1 MPPANTPETSS
12 QSRPRSPTPPLP
24 QSLHEARPLTPLSY
38 LSSPAPDLAS
48 TLHPAAS
55 TQPMSAADEADE
67 ANSAF
72 LRDALEVLERDPQQA
87 IDGSNSTRSITHIDP
102 LRDPRRRQLA
112 EGAEG
117 GEAAAQMSP
126 RRAEGETSEDLSRR
140 ERLQRVLARLNRLHE
155 PPTAAT
161 AEVPARGE
169 REAYSNR
176 TPEPHMQSL
185 YDWAPAG
192 RDRDSDMAGAEG
204 EGQGD
209 GMPSQQQQ
217 QHGGGEGRELDAILR
232 ELRRQQQAP
241 LAETGGSA
249 EILRMLSQSQAAH
262 RRRSHPRGNG
272 SVEQSHGHE
281 STLAP
286 LRSNTL
292 DIAERRERLRE
303 RERRRRENEWVSL
316 RARAALQRSREAP
329 ADGSGVS
336 PSATDRMLRYVLE
349 RERRGVSEEE
359 DRARGTGWF
368 RPSPP
373 TPAPGHDGLAQYQ
386 QRIPNAMRHSHEA
399 SWMLPPPS
407 TGPDDFISDRDRV
420 ERVEAFRRGYLADNV
435 PGGAGAGPP
444 QLPRISTPP
453 VVPSMSTNAAWASGS
468 TSSGSTAFLENAIK
482 YLSDLRS
489 CHSYED
495 ALSAAIDHGLA
506 TKEFFADKHD
516 DFIMDLHGNEEGSEE
531 HSLPWS
537 SWLQPGTVFD
547 GHQYA
552 MNGTNGASIAH
563 NIEQINPYSHSSSS
577 RSAFDHPPGST
588 RVAVPPAPFDAT
600 RPWLSHVPPSHPSLF
615 DKRSTTSTPDDQ
627 WPVRVVINSVDPE
640 KMTLQGT
647 MEAYDVPQHPQ
658 PHHILTGGSNNN
670 SSPSSNQST
679 TNRETT
685 TSPPRRPR
693 AGKKHAPITTFLEG
707 QILSLNPHTFLTP
720 PPPPSSHHASPSNPY
735 PSTYPHAP
743 PSSHPP
749 SSSSSPINPNKPPGS
764 GGPTIGP
771 HPTLPMNE
779 TPYTTLP
786 TGPVFPP
793 TTPRIDARNWA
804 RLPPFRDLGR
814 KGPAERGRDGG
825 QEGDGGF
832 SRGDGDG
839 DSGRGGGEAG
849 KDDPSFEEREREQ
862 GIEGGGVGRGGVG
875 RGLVGHEEKVEME
888 MARLLLSKS
897 RWKGEVMERF
907 VCMRW
912 KEKCF
917 VRNFPSASSSSSSSA
932 ARKRG
937 KRGSE
942 GLDDIGAEKANGDH
956 QISGRPHGD
965 EGPDSVGSAHH
976 DEEDEVDSAPEDD
989 QQQHQQQGHGLTIS
1003 GFYYIVLDRQ
1013 TGCVE
1018 GLYYDPA
1025 STPFQRLKLRGC
1037 SSSQIRSRR
1046 LSSPSG
1052 GTSARNGDG
1061 NGGGNGGG
1069 GMVWPAVGFA

>member
-24 QSLHEARPLTPLSY
+24 QSLHQARPLTPLSY

-48 TLHPAAS
+48 TLHPHPAAS

-102 LRDPRRRQLA
+102 LRDPRRRPAA

-117 GEAAAQMSP
+117 GEATASMSH
-126 RRAEGETSEDLSRR
+126 RQAGGETSEDLSRR

-161 AEVPARGE
+161 AATPARGE

-176 TPEPHMQSL
+176 TPEPHMQK
-185 YDWAPAG
+185 
-192 RDRDSDMAGAEG
+192 G
-204 EGQGD
+204 EGQG
-209 GMPSQQQQ
+209 GGAPSQQQQ
-217 QHGGGEGRELDAILR
+217 QHGGEGRELDAILR

-281 STLAP
+281 NTLAP

-316 RARAALQRSREAP
+316 RARAALQRSREAS
-329 ADGSGVS
+329 ADGSGAS

-386 QRIPNAMRHSHEA
+386 QRISNAMRHSHEA

-420 ERVEAFRRGYLADNV
+420 ERVEAFRRGYLAEHV
-435 PGGAGAGPP
+435 PGAGAGAGPP
-444 QLPRISTPP
+444 RLPRISTPP

-468 TSSGSTAFLENAIK
+468 TSSGSTAFLENAMK

-516 DFIMDLHGNEEGSEE
+516 DFIMDLHN
-531 HSLPWS
+531 
-537 SWLQPGTVFD
+537 
-547 GHQYA
+547 
-552 MNGTNGASIAH
+552 
-563 NIEQINPYSHSSSS
+563 
-577 RSAFDHPPGST
+577 
-588 RVAVPPAPFDAT
+588 
-600 RPWLSHVPPSHPSLF
+600 
-615 DKRSTTSTPDDQ
+615 DQ

-658 PHHILTGGSNNN
+658 PHHILTGGSNNT
-670 SSPSSNQST
+670 SSTSSNQST

-735 PSTYPHAP
+735 SSTYPHAS

-749 SSSSSPINPNKPPGS
+749 SSSSSSPINPNKPPGS

-814 KGPAERGRDGG
+814 RGPAERGREGG
-825 QEGDGGF
+825 LEREEGGF

-839 DSGRGGGEAG
+839 GGRGEAG
-849 KDDPSFEEREREQ
+849 KDEPSFQEQEGEQ
-862 GIEGGGVGRGGVG
+862 GVEGAGVGRGVG
-875 RGLVGHEEKVEME
+875 RGLLGHEEKVEME

-897 RWKGEVMERF
+897 RWKGEVMGRF

-917 VRNFPSASSSSSSSA
+917 VRNFSSPSSSSSSSS

-989 QQQHQQQGHGLTIS
+989 QQQQHEQGHGLTIS

-1037 SSSQIRSRR
+1037 SSSQSRR
-1046 LSSPSG
+1046 PSSPGGGGGGAAGG
-1052 GTSARNGDG
+1052 GTAARNGDG
-1061 NGGGNGGG
+1061 SRGGNGGG

>member
-1 MPPANTPETSS
+1 MPPANSPETSS
-12 QSRPRSPTPPLP
+12 QSRPRSPPPPSLP
-24 QSLHEARPLTPLSY
+24 SLHQARPLTPLSY

-55 TQPMSAADEADE
+55 TQPMSAASAADEADE

-72 LRDALEVLERDPQQA
+72 LRDALEVLERDPEQA
-87 IDGSNSTRSITHIDP
+87 IDGGNGTRSTTHIDP
-102 LRDPRRRQLA
+102 LRDPRRRPPA
-112 EGAEG
+112 ERAG
-117 GEAAAQMSP
+117 GDEATAVGMSHRQAA
-126 RRAEGETSEDLSRR
+126 GETSEDLSRR

-155 PPTAAT
+155 PSSTATSA
-161 AEVPARGE
+161 AAVPGRGE

-192 RDRDSDMAGAEG
+192 QDRDGEMAGAEG
-204 EGQGD
+204 VGQGD
-209 GMPSQQQQ
+209 GASSQQQQ
-217 QHGGGEGRELDAILR
+217 QHGGEGRELDAILR

-241 LAETGGSA
+241 MAETGGSA
-249 EILRMLSQSQAAH
+249 EILRMLSQSQGAH
-262 RRRSHPRGNG
+262 RRRSHARGNG

-281 STLAP
+281 NTLAP

-316 RARAALQRSREAP
+316 RARAALQRSREAS
-329 ADGSGVS
+329 ADGSSAS

-373 TPAPGHDGLAQYQ
+373 TPVPGHDGLAQHQ
-386 QRIPNAMRHSHEA
+386 QRIPNAMRQSHDA

-407 TGPDDFISDRDRV
+407 TGPEDFIRDRDRV

-435 PGGAGAGPP
+435 PGGGAGPP
-444 QLPRISTPP
+444 RLPRISTPP
-453 VVPSMSTNAAWASGS
+453 VAPSMSTNAAWASGS
-468 TSSGSTAFLENAIK
+468 TSSGSTAFLENAMK

-516 DFIMDLHGNEEGSEE
+516 DFVMDLHGHEEDSEE
-531 HSLPWS
+531 HSFPWS

-552 MNGTNGASIAH
+552 MNGTGSSSIAH
-563 NIEQINPYSHSSSS
+563 NVEQINPHYHSSSS

-600 RPWLSHVPPSHPSLF
+600 RPWLSHIPPSHPSHF
-615 DKRSTTSTPDDQ
+615 DGRSTTSISDDQ

-658 PHHILTGGSNNN
+658 PHYILTGGTNNAN
-670 SSPSSNQST
+670 PSS
-679 TNRETT
+679 
-685 TSPPRRPR
+685 
-693 AGKKHAPITTFLEG
+693 
-707 QILSLNPHTFLTP
+707 
-720 PPPPSSHHASPSNPY
+720 
-735 PSTYPHAP
+735 
-743 PSSHPP
+743 
-749 SSSSSPINPNKPPGS
+749 
-764 GGPTIGP
+764 GPTTGP
-771 HPTLPMNE
+771 HPTLPRNE

-786 TGPVFPP
+786 TDPVFPP
-793 TTPRIDARNWA
+793 TTPVSMRGI
-804 RLPPFRDLGR
+804 GR
-814 KGPAERGRDGG
+814 
-825 QEGDGGF
+825 
-832 SRGDGDG
+832 
-839 DSGRGGGEAG
+839 
-849 KDDPSFEEREREQ
+849 
-862 GIEGGGVGRGGVG
+862 
-875 RGLVGHEEKVEME
+875 EKIEME

-897 RWKGEVMERF
+897 RWKREVMDRF

-917 VRNFPSASSSSSSSA
+917 VENFPSSSSS
-932 ARKRG
+932 RKRG
-937 KRGSE
+937 KQGSE
-942 GLDDIGAEKANGDH
+942 GSDGGVASRGVREQRSVHAHGREGSPDVRPDH
-956 QISGRPHGD
+956 
-965 EGPDSVGSAHH
+965 EEEVGL
-976 DEEDEVDSAPEDD
+976 DSAQDD
-989 QQQHQQQGHGLTIS
+989 DDQQHQQQGHGLTIS

-1013 TGCVE
+1013 TGGVE

-1037 SSSQIRSRR
+1037 SSSSSQRP
-1046 LSSPSG
+1046 SSPGSG
-1052 GTSARNGDG
+1052 GAGGESARNRGA
-1061 NGGGNGGG
+1061 GGGGSGGG

>member
-1 MPPANTPETSS
+1 
-12 QSRPRSPTPPLP
+12 
-24 QSLHEARPLTPLSY
+24 
-38 LSSPAPDLAS
+38 
-48 TLHPAAS
+48 
-55 TQPMSAADEADE
+55 MSAADEADE

-102 LRDPRRRQLA
+102 LRDPRRRPAA

-117 GEAAAQMSP
+117 GEATASMSH
-126 RRAEGETSEDLSRR
+126 RQAGGETSEDLSRR

-161 AEVPARGE
+161 AATPARGE

-204 EGQGD
+204 EGQG
-209 GMPSQQQQ
+209 GGAPSQQQQ
-217 QHGGGEGRELDAILR
+217 QHGGEGRELDAILR

-281 STLAP
+281 NTLAP

-316 RARAALQRSREAP
+316 RARAALQRSREAS
-329 ADGSGVS
+329 ADGSGAS

-386 QRIPNAMRHSHEA
+386 QRISNAMRHSHEA

-435 PGGAGAGPP
+435 PGSAGAGPP
-444 QLPRISTPP
+444 RLPRTSTPP

-468 TSSGSTAFLENAIK
+468 TSSGSTAFLENAMK

-516 DFIMDLHGNEEGSEE
+516 DFIMDLHSKEEDSGE
-531 HSLPWS
+531 HSFPWS

-577 RSAFDHPPGST
+577 RSGFDHPPGSM

-658 PHHILTGGSNNN
+658 PHHILTGGSNNT
-670 SSPSSNQST
+670 SSTSSNQST

-735 PSTYPHAP
+735 SPTYPHAP

-749 SSSSSPINPNKPPGS
+749 SSSSSPINPNKPHGS

-832 SRGDGDG
+832 SRGDDGGDG
-839 DSGRGGGEAG
+839 GGRGEAG
-849 KDDPSFEEREREQ
+849 KDEPSFQEREGEQ
-862 GIEGGGVGRGGVG
+862 GFEGAGVGRGGVG

-888 MARLLLSKS
+888 LARLLLSKS

-917 VRNFPSASSSSSSSA
+917 VRNFPSAPSSSSSA

-942 GLDDIGAEKANGDH
+942 GFDDV
-956 QISGRPHGD
+956 GRPEDMG
-965 EGPDSVGSAHH
+965 EGGPDHH
-976 DEEDEVDSAPEDD
+976 DEEEGDSAPDDD
-989 QQQHQQQGHGLTIS
+989 QQQHQQQQGHGLTIS

-1037 SSSQIRSRR
+1037 SLSQIRSRR
-1046 LSSPSG
+1046 PSSPGGGGGGAAGG

-1061 NGGGNGGG
+1061 SRGGNGGG

>member
-12 QSRPRSPTPPLP
+12 QSRPRSPPPPSLP
-24 QSLHEARPLTPLSY
+24 SLHQARPLTPLSY

-48 TLHPAAS
+48 TLHPAVS

-87 IDGSNSTRSITHIDP
+87 IDSSNTTRSITRIEP
-102 LRDPRRRQLA
+102 LRDPRRRTAA

-117 GEAAAQMSP
+117 EEAAAAARMSH
-126 RRAEGETSEDLSRR
+126 RQAEGETSEDLSRR
-140 ERLQRVLARLNRLHE
+140 ERLQRVLAGLNRLHE
-155 PPTAAT
+155 PTTAAT
-161 AEVPARGE
+161 AEAPARGE

-192 RDRDSDMAGAEG
+192 RDRDSDMAGAEA

-209 GMPSQQQQ
+209 GALSQQQQ
-217 QHGGGEGRELDAILR
+217 QHSGEGRELDAILR

-249 EILRMLSQSQAAH
+249 DILRMLSQSQGAH

-281 STLAP
+281 NTLAP

-316 RARAALQRSREAP
+316 RARAALQRSREAS
-329 ADGSGVS
+329 ADRSGAS

-407 TGPDDFISDRDRV
+407 TGPEDFLRDQDRA

-435 PGGAGAGPP
+435 PGGGGGAGPP
-444 QLPRISTPP
+444 RLPRISTPP

-468 TSSGSTAFLENAIK
+468 TSSGSTAFLENAMK

-506 TKEFFADKHD
+506 TKEFFADKHE
-516 DFIMDLHGNEEGSEE
+516 DFIMDLHGNEEDSEE
-531 HSLPWS
+531 HSFPWS

-552 MNGTNGASIAH
+552 MNGTNSASIAH
-563 NIEQINPYSHSSSS
+563 NIEQINPYSHSSS
-577 RSAFDHPPGST
+577 RSGFDHPPGST

-600 RPWLSHVPPSHPSLF
+600 RPWLSHIPPSHPSLF
-615 DKRSTTSTPDDQ
+615 DKRSTTSTSDDQ

-658 PHHILTGGSNNN
+658 PHHILTGGSNNA
-670 SSPSSNQST
+670 SSSSSNQST

-720 PPPPSSHHASPSNPY
+720 PPPPGPSSNHSTSNPY
-735 PSTYPHAP
+735 SSNYPHPPPST
-743 PSSHPP
+743 HPT

-814 KGPAERGRDGG
+814 RAPAERSRDGG
-825 QEGDGGF
+825 VGEKQGEGIANGGDGGG
-832 SRGDGDG
+832 S
-839 DSGRGGGEAG
+839 GEAG
-849 KDDPSFEEREREQ
+849 KDDPTFEQREAD
-862 GIEGGGVGRGGVG
+862 GGGIGRGTGG
-875 RGLVGHEEKVEME
+875 FPVGHEEKIEME
-888 MARLLLSKS
+888 IARLLLSKS

-917 VRNFPSASSSSSSSA
+917 VENFPSPSSSSSS
-932 ARKRG
+932 RKRG

-942 GLDDIGAEKANGDH
+942 GVEDVGASSTNGDRR
-956 QISGRPHGD
+956 SVRPHDHERPDGT
-965 EGPDSVGSAHH
+965 GPEHYN
-976 DEEDEVDSAPEDD
+976 EDEDDSAQEDD
-989 QQQHQQQGHGLTIS
+989 HQHQQQGHGLTIS

-1013 TGCVE
+1013 TGGVE

-1037 SSSQIRSRR
+1037 SSSSSRSRR
-1046 LSSPSG
+1046 PSSPGYGGGAAGG
-1052 GTSARNGDG
+1052 GTSARNG
-1061 NGGGNGGG
+1061 GGNGG

>member
-1 MPPANTPETSS
+1 MPPANSPETSS
-12 QSRPRSPTPPLP
+12 QSRPPSPPPPSLP
-24 QSLHEARPLTPLSY
+24 SLHQARPLTPLSY
-38 LSSPAPDLAS
+38 LSSPVPDLAS

-55 TQPMSAADEADE
+55 TQPMSAADDADE

-72 LRDALEVLERDPQQA
+72 LRDALEVLERDPRQA
-87 IDGSNSTRSITHIDP
+87 IDGGNGTRSTTHIDP
-102 LRDPRRRQLA
+102 LRDPRRRPPVEDA
-112 EGAEG
+112 RVE
-117 GEAAAQMSP
+117 EAAAGMSH
-126 RRAEGETSEDLSRR
+126 RQAAGETSEDLSRR

-155 PPTAAT
+155 PASTATSVA
-161 AEVPARGE
+161 AVPARGE

-192 RDRDSDMAGAEG
+192 QDRDSEMAGAEG
-204 EGQGD
+204 DGQGN
-209 GMPSQQQQ
+209 GASSQQQQ
-217 QHGGGEGRELDAILR
+217 HHGGDGRELDAILR

-249 EILRMLSQSQAAH
+249 EILRMLSQSQGAH
-262 RRRSHPRGNG
+262 RRRSHARGNG

-281 STLAP
+281 NTLAP

-316 RARAALQRSREAP
+316 RARAALQRSREAS
-329 ADGSGVS
+329 ADGSSAS

-373 TPAPGHDGLAQYQ
+373 TPVPGHDGLAQYQ
-386 QRIPNAMRHSHEA
+386 QRIPNAMRQSHDA

-407 TGPDDFISDRDRV
+407 TGPDGFTGDRDRA
-420 ERVEAFRRGYLADNV
+420 ERVEAFRRGYLAENV
-435 PGGAGAGPP
+435 PGGGGPP
-444 QLPRISTPP
+444 RLPRILTPP
-453 VVPSMSTNAAWASGS
+453 VAPSMSTNAAWASGS
-468 TSSGSTAFLENAIK
+468 TSSGSTAFLENAMK

-516 DFIMDLHGNEEGSEE
+516 DFIMDLHGNEEDSEE
-531 HSLPWS
+531 HSFPWS

-552 MNGTNGASIAH
+552 MNGTSSSSIAH
-563 NIEQINPYSHSSSS
+563 NVEQINPYYHPSSS

-588 RVAVPPAPFDAT
+588 RVANPPAPFDAT
-600 RPWLSHVPPSHPSLF
+600 RPWLSHIPPSHPSHF
-615 DKRSTTSTPDDQ
+615 DGRSTTSTSDDQ

-658 PHHILTGGSNNN
+658 PHHILTGGPNNPN
-670 SSPSSNQST
+670 SSTSTQPTSNS
-679 TNRETT
+679 EPT

-707 QILSLNPHTFLTP
+707 QILSLNPHSFLTP
-720 PPPPSSHHASPSNPY
+720 APPPPSSH
-735 PSTYPHAP
+735 
-743 PSSHPP
+743 
-749 SSSSSPINPNKPPGS
+749 SSSSPPNPSVSSSLSSSSPLNPNKPPGS
-764 GGPTIGP
+764 GGPTTGP
-771 HPTLPMNE
+771 HPTLPRNE

-786 TGPVFPP
+786 TDPVFPP

-814 KGPAERGRDGG
+814 RGPV
-825 QEGDGGF
+825 
-832 SRGDGDG
+832 
-839 DSGRGGGEAG
+839 GGGRVGDVGENEGEEVSTGAGGSAGGGDAG
-849 KDDPSFEEREREQ
+849 KDDPSFEERE
-862 GIEGGGVGRGGVG
+862 GEGEGEVGAEAGRVGRGVA
-875 RGLVGHEEKVEME
+875 GLRLGQEEKIEME

-897 RWKGEVMERF
+897 RWKREVMDRF

-917 VRNFPSASSSSSSSA
+917 VENFPSPSSSG
-932 ARKRG
+932 KRG
-937 KRGSE
+937 KMSSGGTDGVDASRGVGEQRSVHPPE
-942 GLDDIGAEKANGDH
+942 
-956 QISGRPHGD
+956 RP
-965 EGPDSVGSAHH
+965 GSADVRPDH
-976 DEEDEVDSAPEDD
+976 EEQVGVDSAQDD
-989 QQQHQQQGHGLTIS
+989 DDHQHQQGHGLTIS

-1013 TGCVE
+1013 TGGVE

-1025 STPFQRLKLRGC
+1025 STPFQRLKLSGC
-1037 SSSQIRSRR
+1037 SSSSSRR
-1046 LSSPSG
+1046 RRPSSPRS
-1052 GTSARNGDG
+1052 
-1061 NGGGNGGG
+1061 GGG
-1069 GMVWPAVGFA
+1069 GGGDWKSRR

>member
-12 QSRPRSPTPPLP
+12 QSRPRSPTPHLPL
-24 QSLHEARPLTPLSY
+24 SLHQARPLTPLSY

-55 TQPMSAADEADE
+55 TQPMSTADEADE

-102 LRDPRRRQLA
+102 LRDPRRRRLA

-117 GEAAAQMSP
+117 GEAAAQMSH
-126 RRAEGETSEDLSRR
+126 RQAEGETSEDLSRR

-155 PPTAAT
+155 PPTAAA
-161 AEVPARGE
+161 AEAPPRGE

-192 RDRDSDMAGAEG
+192 QDRDSDMAGAEG

-209 GMPSQQQQ
+209 GAPSQQQQ
-217 QHGGGEGRELDAILR
+217 QHGGDGRELDAILR

-281 STLAP
+281 NTLAP

-316 RARAALQRSREAP
+316 RARAALQRSREAS
-329 ADGSGVS
+329 ADGSGAS

-407 TGPDDFISDRDRV
+407 TGADDFIRDRGRV
-420 ERVEAFRRGYLADNV
+420 ERIEAFRRGYLADNV
-435 PGGAGAGPP
+435 PGGGGAGPP
-444 QLPRISTPP
+444 RLPRISTPP

-468 TSSGSTAFLENAIK
+468 TSSGSTAFLENAMK

-516 DFIMDLHGNEEGSEE
+516 DFIMDLHGNEEDSEE
-531 HSLPWS
+531 HSFPWS

-563 NIEQINPYSHSSSS
+563 NIEQINPYAHSSSS

-600 RPWLSHVPPSHPSLF
+600 RPWLSHIPPSHPSLF
-615 DKRSTTSTPDDQ
+615 DKRSMTSTPDDQ

-658 PHHILTGGSNNN
+658 PHHILTGGSNNT
-670 SSPSSNQST
+670 SSSSSSNQST
-679 TNRETT
+679 INRETT
-685 TSPPRRPR
+685 TSPSRRPR

-720 PPPPSSHHASPSNPY
+720 PPPPSSNHSSPPHAYS
-735 PSTYPHAP
+735 STYPHPP
-743 PSSHPP
+743 PS

-814 KGPAERGRDGG
+814 RGPVERGREGG
-825 QEGDGGF
+825 LEGEKEGEGGF
-832 SRGDGDG
+832 SRGDDG
-839 DSGRGGGEAG
+839 NDSRGEAG
-849 KDDPSFEEREREQ
+849 KDDPSFQEWEGEH
-862 GIEGGGVGRGGVG
+862 GVEGGSVERGGVG

-917 VRNFPSASSSSSSSA
+917 VRNFPSPSSSA
-932 ARKRG
+932 RKRA
-937 KRGSE
+937 SE
-942 GLDDIGAEKANGDH
+942 GFDNIGRSKAMGE
-956 QISGRPHGD
+956 G
-965 EGPDSVGSAHH
+965 GPDHH
-976 DEEDEVDSAPEDD
+976 DEDEGDSAHEDD

-1013 TGCVE
+1013 TGGVE

-1037 SSSQIRSRR
+1037 SSGSSRSRR
-1046 LSSPSG
+1046 FSSPSG
-1052 GTSARNGDG
+1052 GSGGGAAGGGWSARNGDG
-1061 NGGGNGGG
+1061 SRGGDGG

>member
-24 QSLHEARPLTPLSY
+24 QSLHQARPLTPLSY

-87 IDGSNSTRSITHIDP
+87 IDDSNTTRSITHIDP
-102 LRDPRRRQLA
+102 LRDPRRRPLA

-117 GEAAAQMSP
+117 GEAAAQMSH

-155 PPTAAT
+155 PPSAAT
-161 AEVPARGE
+161 AAMPARGE

-192 RDRDSDMAGAEG
+192 RDRDSDMAGAEE
-204 EGQGD
+204 EGQG
-209 GMPSQQQQ
+209 GGAPSQQQQ
-217 QHGGGEGRELDAILR
+217 QHGSEGRELDAILR

-281 STLAP
+281 NTLAP

-316 RARAALQRSREAP
+316 RARAALQRSREAS
-329 ADGSGVS
+329 ADSSGAS

-407 TGPDDFISDRDRV
+407 TGSDDFIRDQDRA

-444 QLPRISTPP
+444 RLPRISTPP
-453 VVPSMSTNAAWASGS
+453 VIPSMSTNAAWASGS
-468 TSSGSTAFLENAIK
+468 TSSGSTAFLENAMK

-506 TKEFFADKHD
+506 TKEFFADKHE
-516 DFIMDLHGNEEGSEE
+516 DFIMDLHSNEEDSEE
-531 HSLPWS
+531 RSFPWS

-658 PHHILTGGSNNN
+658 PHHILTGGSNNH
-670 SSPSSNQST
+670 SSSSSNQST
-679 TNRETT
+679 THRETT
-685 TSPPRRPR
+685 TSPPCRPR

-814 KGPAERGRDGG
+814 RGPAERGRDGG
-825 QEGDGGF
+825 REGEEGVF

-839 DSGRGGGEAG
+839 GRGGGEAG
-849 KDDPSFEEREREQ
+849 KDEPSFQEREGEQ
-862 GIEGGGVGRGGVG
+862 GVEGAGVGRGGVG

-897 RWKGEVMERF
+897 RWKGEVMGRF

-917 VRNFPSASSSSSSSA
+917 VRNFPSASSSSSSSS

-937 KRGSE
+937 KRDSE
-942 GLDDIGAEKANGDH
+942 GLDDIG
-956 QISGRPHGD
+956 RPKEMG
-965 EGPDSVGSAHH
+965 EVGPDHH
-976 DEEDEVDSAPEDD
+976 DEEEVDSAPEDD
-989 QQQHQQQGHGLTIS
+989 QQQYQQQQGHGLTIS

-1046 LSSPSG
+1046 LSGPRG
-1052 GTSARNGDG
+1052 GGGGGAAAGGDSSARNGDG
-1061 NGGGNGGG
+1061 SRGGNGG

>member
-720 PPPPSSHHASPSNPY
+720 
-735 PSTYPHAP
+735 
-743 PSSHPP
+743 
-749 SSSSSPINPNKPPGS
+749 
-764 GGPTIGP
+764 
-771 HPTLPMNE
+771 
-779 TPYTTLP
+779 
-786 TGPVFPP
+786 
-793 TTPRIDARNWA
+793 
-804 RLPPFRDLGR
+804 
-814 KGPAERGRDGG
+814 
-825 QEGDGGF
+825 
-832 SRGDGDG
+832 
-839 DSGRGGGEAG
+839 
-849 KDDPSFEEREREQ
+849 
-862 GIEGGGVGRGGVG
+862 
-875 RGLVGHEEKVEME
+875 
-888 MARLLLSKS
+888 
-897 RWKGEVMERF
+897 
-907 VCMRW
+907 
-912 KEKCF
+912 
-917 VRNFPSASSSSSSSA
+917 
-932 ARKRG
+932 
-937 KRGSE
+937 
-942 GLDDIGAEKANGDH
+942 
-956 QISGRPHGD
+956 
-965 EGPDSVGSAHH
+965 
-976 DEEDEVDSAPEDD
+976 
-989 QQQHQQQGHGLTIS
+989 
-1003 GFYYIVLDRQ
+1003 
-1013 TGCVE
+1013 
-1018 GLYYDPA
+1018 
-1025 STPFQRLKLRGC
+1025 
-1037 SSSQIRSRR
+1037 
-1046 LSSPSG
+1046 
-1052 GTSARNGDG
+1052 
-1061 NGGGNGGG
+1061 
-1069 GMVWPAVGFA
+1069 

>member
-12 QSRPRSPTPPLP
+12 QSRPPSPPPPSLP
-24 QSLHEARPLTPLSY
+24 SLHQARPLTPLSY
-38 LSSPAPDLAS
+38 LSSPVPDLAS

-55 TQPMSAADEADE
+55 TQPMSAADDADE

-87 IDGSNSTRSITHIDP
+87 IDGGNGTRSTTHVDP
-102 LRDPRRRQLA
+102 LRDPRRRPPA
-112 EGAEG
+112 ERAG
-117 GEAAAQMSP
+117 GDEATAVGMSH
-126 RRAEGETSEDLSRR
+126 RQAGGETSEDLSRR

-155 PPTAAT
+155 PASTATSA
-161 AEVPARGE
+161 AAVPARGE

-192 RDRDSDMAGAEG
+192 QDRDSEMAGAEG
-204 EGQGD
+204 DGQGS
-209 GMPSQQQQ
+209 GASSQQQQ
-217 QHGGGEGRELDAILR
+217 QHGGDGRELDAILR

-249 EILRMLSQSQAAH
+249 EILRMLSQSQGAH
-262 RRRSHPRGNG
+262 RRRSHARGNG

-281 STLAP
+281 NTLAP

-316 RARAALQRSREAP
+316 RARAALQRSREAS
-329 ADGSGVS
+329 ADGSGAS

-359 DRARGTGWF
+359 DRARGTGWL

-373 TPAPGHDGLAQYQ
+373 TPVPGHDGLAQYQ
-386 QRIPNAMRHSHEA
+386 QRIPNAMRQSHDA

-407 TGPDDFISDRDRV
+407 TGPDGFTGDRDRA

-435 PGGAGAGPP
+435 PGGGAGPP
-444 QLPRISTPP
+444 RLPRILTPP
-453 VVPSMSTNAAWASGS
+453 IAPSMSTNAAWASGS
-468 TSSGSTAFLENAIK
+468 TSSGSTAFLENAMK

-516 DFIMDLHGNEEGSEE
+516 DFIMDLHGNEEDSEE
-531 HSLPWS
+531 HSFPWS

-552 MNGTNGASIAH
+552 MNGTSSSSIAH
-563 NIEQINPYSHSSSS
+563 NVEQINPHYHPSSS

-588 RVAVPPAPFDAT
+588 RVAIPPAPFDAT
-600 RPWLSHVPPSHPSLF
+600 RPWLSHIPPSHPSHF
-615 DKRSTTSTPDDQ
+615 DGRSTTSTSDDQ
-627 WPVRVVINSVDPE
+627 WPVRVVINSVNPE

-658 PHHILTGGSNNN
+658 PHHILTGGPNNTN
-670 SSPSSNQST
+670 SSTSTQPTSNSEPT
-679 TNRETT
+679 TP
-685 TSPPRRPR
+685 PPRRPR

-707 QILSLNPHTFLTP
+707 QILSLNPHSFLTP
-720 PPPPSSHHASPSNPY
+720 APPPPSSHSSSS
-735 PSTYPHAP
+735 STYPHP
-743 PSSHPP
+743 PPT
-749 SSSSSPINPNKPPGS
+749 SSSSSLSSSSPLNPNKPPGS
-764 GGPTIGP
+764 GGPTTGP
-771 HPTLPMNE
+771 HPTLPRNE

-786 TGPVFPP
+786 TEPVFPP

-814 KGPAERGRDGG
+814 RGSAGRGRVGDVGEN
-825 QEGDGGF
+825 EGEDVWT
-832 SRGDGDG
+832 
-839 DSGRGGGEAG
+839 GGGGREEAG
-849 KDDPSFEEREREQ
+849 KDDLFPERE
-862 GIEGGGVGRGGVG
+862 GEGEGEAGAEEAGRVG
-875 RGLVGHEEKVEME
+875 RGLGRGIGHEEKIEME

-897 RWKGEVMERF
+897 RWKREVMDRF

-917 VRNFPSASSSSSSSA
+917 VENFPSSSSSLSS
-932 ARKRG
+932 RKQG
-937 KRGSE
+937 KTGSE
-942 GLDDIGAEKANGDH
+942 GVDGVGASRRDGQQRSVHPPE
-956 QISGRPHGD
+956 RP
-965 EGPDSVGSAHH
+965 GSADVRPDH
-976 DEEDEVDSAPEDD
+976 EEQVGVDSAQDD
-989 QQQHQQQGHGLTIS
+989 DDHQHQQGHGLTIS

-1013 TGCVE
+1013 TGGVE

-1037 SSSQIRSRR
+1037 SSGQNRR
-1046 LSSPSG
+1046 PSSVSSG
-1052 GTSARNGDG
+1052 GGVGDEKKK
-1061 NGGGNGGG
+1061 
-1069 GMVWPAVGFA
+1069 MESLHF

>member
-1 MPPANTPETSS
+1 MPPANSPETSS
-12 QSRPRSPTPPLP
+12 QSRPRSPPPPSLP
-24 QSLHEARPLTPLSY
+24 SLHQARPLTPLSY

-55 TQPMSAADEADE
+55 TQPMSAASAADEADE

-72 LRDALEVLERDPQQA
+72 LRDALEVLERDPEQA
-87 IDGSNSTRSITHIDP
+87 IDGGNGTRSTTHIDP
-102 LRDPRRRQLA
+102 LRDPRRRPPA
-112 EGAEG
+112 ERAG
-117 GEAAAQMSP
+117 GDEATAVGMSHRQAA
-126 RRAEGETSEDLSRR
+126 GETSEDLSRR

-155 PPTAAT
+155 PSSTATSA
-161 AEVPARGE
+161 AAVPGRGE

-192 RDRDSDMAGAEG
+192 QDRDGEMAGAEG
-204 EGQGD
+204 VGQGD
-209 GMPSQQQQ
+209 GASSQQQQ
-217 QHGGGEGRELDAILR
+217 QHGGEGRELDAILR

-241 LAETGGSA
+241 MAETGGSA
-249 EILRMLSQSQAAH
+249 EILRMLSQSQGAH
-262 RRRSHPRGNG
+262 RRRSHARGNG

-281 STLAP
+281 NTLAP

-316 RARAALQRSREAP
+316 RARAALQRSREAS
-329 ADGSGVS
+329 ADGSSAS

-373 TPAPGHDGLAQYQ
+373 TPVPGHDGLAQHQ
-386 QRIPNAMRHSHEA
+386 QRIPNAMRQSHDA

-407 TGPDDFISDRDRV
+407 TGPEDFIRDRDRV

-435 PGGAGAGPP
+435 PGGGAGPP
-444 QLPRISTPP
+444 RLPRISTPP
-453 VVPSMSTNAAWASGS
+453 VAPSMSTNAAWASGS
-468 TSSGSTAFLENAIK
+468 TSSGSTAFLENAMK

-516 DFIMDLHGNEEGSEE
+516 DFVMDLHGHEEDSEE
-531 HSLPWS
+531 HSFPWS

-552 MNGTNGASIAH
+552 MNGTGSSSIAH
-563 NIEQINPYSHSSSS
+563 NVEQINPHYHSSSS

-600 RPWLSHVPPSHPSLF
+600 RPWLSHIPPSHPSHF
-615 DKRSTTSTPDDQ
+615 DGRSTTSISDDQ

-647 MEAYDVPQHPQ
+647 MEA
-658 PHHILTGGSNNN
+658 
-670 SSPSSNQST
+670 SSTIFPLLLLPPNPSSS
-679 TNRETT
+679 
-685 TSPPRRPR
+685 
-693 AGKKHAPITTFLEG
+693 
-707 QILSLNPHTFLTP
+707 
-720 PPPPSSHHASPSNPY
+720 
-735 PSTYPHAP
+735 STYPHP
-743 PSSHPP
+743 PP
-749 SSSSSPINPNKPPGS
+749 SSSSSSINPNKPPGS

-814 KGPAERGRDGG
+814 RGPAGRTRERGAVEKGG
-825 QEGDGGF
+825 DEIASGGGSGGEGKDDL
-832 SRGDGDG
+832 SPQQDGDIG
-839 DSGRGGGEAG
+839 AEAGRRGSSRVRGGG
-849 KDDPSFEEREREQ
+849 
-862 GIEGGGVGRGGVG
+862 GGGGGG
-875 RGLVGHEEKVEME
+875 GLGHLEEEEKIEME

-897 RWKGEVMERF
+897 RWKAEVMDRF

-917 VRNFPSASSSSSSSA
+917 VENFPSPSSSSS
-932 ARKRG
+932 RKGG
-937 KRGSE
+937 KRGSGARDGTGESKEE
-942 GLDDIGAEKANGDH
+942 GDQSSVH
-956 QISGRPHGD
+956 PHERAGPHD
-965 EGPDSVGSAHH
+965 VGPDHA
-976 DEEDEVDSAPEDD
+976 EVDSSQEEEEDD
-989 QQQHQQQGHGLTIS
+989 QQQPQQQQGHGLTIS

-1013 TGCVE
+1013 TGGVE

-1037 SSSQIRSRR
+1037 GSGQRR
-1046 LSSPSG
+1046 RPSG
-1052 GTSARNGDG
+1052 SGH
-1061 NGGGNGGG
+1061 GGGGFGKTAGNGGG